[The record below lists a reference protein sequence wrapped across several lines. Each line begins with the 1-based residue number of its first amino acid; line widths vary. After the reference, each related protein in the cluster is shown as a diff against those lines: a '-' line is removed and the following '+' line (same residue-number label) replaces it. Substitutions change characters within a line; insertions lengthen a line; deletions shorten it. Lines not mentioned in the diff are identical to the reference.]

1 MGWFNIFK
9 NENFKVKTNFP
20 DADFW
25 IRRVHGDREKVG
37 EVLDKFHKGYI
48 GVKVLAT
55 DKFDPKL
62 HQAMFEGPSET
73 VEKGNIMQVIYIG
86 FSIGD
91 RLLRASHV
99 AVSSGSPK
107 QKPCEDSIE
116 KS

>member
-55 DKFDPKL
+55 DKFDPKFMYYWF
-62 HQAMFEGPSET
+62 QQP
-73 VEKGNIMQVIYIG
+73 KIQQW
-86 FSIGD
+86 FSQIANGSVQQFIRTKDVKDILD
-91 RLLRASHV
+91 RLV
-99 AVSSGSPK
+99 VS
-107 QKPCEDSIE
+107 E
-116 KS
+116 